1 MAARQLLL
9 RRTQRGLE
17 PFRVALPYGYLRF
30 TSGQEI
36 GTLMA
41 LLSWNNICISV
52 TDTQATRVAVTAEKT
67 GFALKRN

>member
-41 LLSWNNICISV
+41 LLSWNICISV
-52 TDTQATRVAVTAEKT
+52 TETQATRVVVTAEKT